1 MPPVPGSACSKG
13 SLATDT
19 LPEPKALSRSAS
31 SLKRTKSKGAMV
43 SDLKEAKG
51 DSLLDG
57 YGDNMFRGKVAK
69 AYLDAVG
76 GIKLAELES
85 GSWVR
90 H

>member
-13 SLATDT
+13 NLATDT
-19 LPEPKALSRSAS
+19 LPQATSKSA
-31 SLKRTKSKGAMV
+31 SLKRTKSKGMV
-43 SDLKEAKG
+43 SDLKSG

-76 GIKLAELES
+76 GIKLSELES
-85 GSWVR
+85 GSWVSR
-90 H
+90 YDDDD